1 MSEAIKQETVPGHD
15 YAYNTPL
22 EDLDVSNPHLWP
34 SEEMWP
40 IFERLRDEDPLHY
53 CKDGWTS
60 EGRTEM
66 DEPIGPYWSV
76 TRYEDIMAVDTDHKR
91 FLPSR
96 QLFCPIRRLILN
108 CRCLLPWISPSMM
121 CSVKQWRRSSHR

>member
-40 IFERLRDEDPLHY
+40 GF
-53 CKDGWTS
+53 
-60 EGRTEM
+60 
-66 DEPIGPYWSV
+66 
-76 TRYEDIMAVDTDHKR
+76 
-91 FLPSR
+91 
-96 QLFCPIRRLILN
+96 
-108 CRCLLPWISPSMM
+108 
-121 CSVKQWRRSSHR
+121 